1 MKVVVAIDSFKGS
14 MTSMQAG
21 MAFKEGIDAFFPIIR
36 GTTTLNEA
44 MDIKNAQKNMK
55 NTAEQVFRLIDIS
68 SLME

>member
-1 MKVVVAIDSFKGS
+1 
-14 MTSMQAG
+14 MQAG
-21 MAFKEGIDAFFPIIR
+21 MACKEGIDAFFPIIR
-36 GTTTLNEA
+36 GATTLNEA

>member
-1 MKVVVAIDSFKGS
+1 MDL
-14 MTSMQAG
+14 
-21 MAFKEGIDAFFPIIR
+21 
-36 GTTTLNEA
+36 TLNEA

>member
-1 MKVVVAIDSFKGS
+1 MFYNYVKILNL
-14 MTSMQAG
+14 MTL
-21 MAFKEGIDAFFPIIR
+21 GIDAFFPIIR
-36 GTTTLNEA
+36 GATTLNEA